1 MAPSTIAISFETALL
16 LLGACLAVY
25 AIELLFFWSKNRR
38 QLHQQQLL
46 LQEQSRLRND
56 VELLGLRLA
65 AQEAQLRLLTV
76 VPDNSPADEA
86 EISGHSPYAQAIRLV
101 HDGAGVE
108 EIQRNCGLARGEAE
122 LIVALYRSAGKS

>member
-16 LLGACLAVY
+16 LLGVCLAVY

-65 AQEAQLRLLTV
+65 AQEAQLRLISASSDHV
-76 VPDNSPADEA
+76 AADDA
-86 EISGHSPYAQAIRLV
+86 EISGRSPYAQAIRLV
-101 HDGAGVE
+101 HEGAGVE

-122 LIVALYRSAGKS
+122 LIVALYRSEGKT